1 MSNAPAA
8 LTFTHLQ
15 KLSIVPA
22 LAVLVPKLERLVREE
37 DDTGRDR
44 SIEL

>member
-22 LAVLVPKLERLVREE
+22 LAELVPILERLVREG
-37 DDTGRDR
+37 DDRGRER
-44 SIEL
+44 SNEL